1 MLRWVPVGITAVA
14 LLAGASYGPPRGD
27 HPPARTSTT
36 AASRKPTLLGRSEQG
51 RPILVWR
58 VGNPSGPRV
67 LVFGCIHGNETA
79 GIAVAR
85 ALEHVRT
92 SDDVWIVPDLN
103 PDGVALG
110 TRQDARGVDLNA
122 NWSSQWQRGGRP
134 GDVYYG
140 GARPFSERETRIAR
154 NLILRIHPRVT
165 IWYHQHMDVV
175 WAYGPSTAAGRIYAR
190 ASGMQ
195 LYHQPWLPGTATN
208 WQNHHLPG
216 TAALTIELPAG
227 SLSAS
232 QVRAHVRA
240 VLAVA
245 RLAPGRRANESRD
258 PSVVKPRIVWDPIP
272 FGARRKRE
280 MAAYVRRHYGR
291 FMKPTWR
298 LIDPHVIVIHYTE
311 SPTFQSTYNTFA
323 PDVPDPELHELPNT
337 CAHFVIDQ
345 AGVIHQLV
353 ALGTMCRHTV
363 GLNWTAIG
371 IEHVAFSDGQVL
383 GDRAQIRASLR
394 LVRWLR
400 CRYHIPIR
408 DVIGHNESLSSPYHH
423 EDVPSLRTQTHSD
436 FNHADMQIYRRR
448 LRALGGCPSS

>member
-1 MLRWVPVGITAVA
+1 
-14 LLAGASYGPPRGD
+14 
-27 HPPARTSTT
+27 
-36 AASRKPTLLGRSEQG
+36 
-51 RPILVWR
+51 
-58 VGNPSGPRV
+58 
-67 LVFGCIHGNETA
+67 
-79 GIAVAR
+79 
-85 ALEHVRT
+85 
-92 SDDVWIVPDLN
+92 
-103 PDGVALG
+103 
-110 TRQDARGVDLNA
+110 
-122 NWSSQWQRGGRP
+122 
-134 GDVYYG
+134 
-140 GARPFSERETRIAR
+140 
-154 NLILRIHPRVT
+154 
-165 IWYHQHMDVV
+165 
-175 WAYGPSTAAGRIYAR
+175 
-190 ASGMQ
+190 
-195 LYHQPWLPGTATN
+195 
-208 WQNHHLPG
+208 
-216 TAALTIELPAG
+216 
-227 SLSAS
+227 
-232 QVRAHVRA
+232 VRA